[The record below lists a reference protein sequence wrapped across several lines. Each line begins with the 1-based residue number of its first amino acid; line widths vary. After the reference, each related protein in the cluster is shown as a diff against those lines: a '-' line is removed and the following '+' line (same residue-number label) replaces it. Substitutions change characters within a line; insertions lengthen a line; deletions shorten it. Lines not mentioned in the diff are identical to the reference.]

1 MGMHPFR
8 APRTRCGTLPITPV
22 TDTVNEIELLVR
34 EIEEYC
40 RDDGVAESTFGRL
53 AVGNSKLMT
62 RLRGGKGVTLKTL
75 QRLREYMRRHRPQ
88 AGASPIV
95 KFDRSEPASADA
107 VQPETAA
114 DAPQFERPFRF
125 YDNRQKYLA
134 FVYTCNEKVTIA
146 QRAARELQHIQPGP
160 PGLRVFD
167 AGTGDGL
174 VLTELMRNMHH
185 RHPTVPFFINGK
197 EISDENTRL
206 CLEKMPDRFCEHPA
220 TVLVLSNMR
229 YSEAPALRPGDVR
242 QAAALNWSEVA
253 LRGNSSQDFAVQIA
267 GMENTLKQGWAT
279 RRGET
284 SGNPVSLRPS
294 VLVLYRDD
302 HRLLMDTLI
311 PRVNET
317 SRYYDL
323 IIASHPWRARE
334 AAESKVQKLLAPL
347 TRGLAPGGRLLVVQG
362 FGDDPGHEIL
372 REEWPGE
379 SPFLVRRHELLRV
392 LKEQLG
398 GDARLYNFNSYSDNK
413 ALFQYR
419 MHTLPAEITENLGS
433 STLLAAW
440 NAAIYVGQVEDEKL
454 EAAIARGTYLNSTRK
469 VLRKHGGL
477 WFNNEC
483 FVVSRSRT

>member
-1 MGMHPFR
+1 M
-8 APRTRCGTLPITPV
+8 
-22 TDTVNEIELLVR
+22 NEIQLLVR

-40 RDDGVAESTFGRL
+40 RNDGVAESTFGRL

-62 RLRGGKGVTLKTL
+62 RLRGGKGVTLRTL
-75 QRLREYMRRHRPQ
+75 QRLREYMREHRPQ
-88 AGASPIV
+88 IGTSPVV
-95 KFDRSEPASADA
+95 KFDSAQPPAPAIEAEKPFDA
-107 VQPETAA
+107 R
-114 DAPQFERPFRF
+114 QFEQPFRF

-134 FVYTCNEKVTIA
+134 FVYTCNEKITIA
-146 QRAARELQHIQPGP
+146 QRAAKELQHIQPGA

-174 VLTELMRNMHH
+174 VLTELIRNMHH
-185 RHPTVPFFINGK
+185 RYPTVPFFINGK
-197 EISDENTRL
+197 EISDENSRL

-229 YSEAPALRPGDVR
+229 YSEAPALRSGDVR
-242 QAAALNWSEVA
+242 QAAAMNWIEVA
-253 LRGNSSQDFAVQIA
+253 LRGNSSQDFAVQIS
-267 GMENTLKQGWAT
+267 GLETTLTEGWAT
-279 RRGET
+279 RRSES
-284 SGNPVSLRPS
+284 SGNPVPLRPS

-311 PRVNET
+311 PHVSET

-334 AAESKVQKLLAPL
+334 AAETKVRKILAPL
-347 TRGLAPGGRLLVVQG
+347 TRSLAPAGRLLVVQG

-372 REEWPGE
+372 RAEWPGE

-398 GDARLYNFNSYSDNK
+398 GDAGLYNFNAYSDNK

-419 MHTLPAEITENLGS
+419 MHTLPAEINENLGT

-469 VLRKHGGL
+469 VLK
-477 WFNNEC
+477 
-483 FVVSRSRT
+483 